1 MVQTVLVNGLAVS
14 CKTKHTLPL
23 LRIYPREVKIY
34 VHKHICLKIL
44 VDLFIID
51 KNEKQPRCPSIEG
64 WINKMWYIHTV
75 KYNGT
80 PLSNKKER
88 AAYTLNNMDVSL
100 KFYDEKK
107 KKLYD
112 EWKEALYKRVYTV

>member
-100 KFYDEKK
+100 KLYDEKK
-107 KKLYD
+107 KKTL
-112 EWKEALYKRVYTV
+112 